1 MPTKALGSDYFDIN
15 NYPIH
20 ICKVERMQNITHPAD
35 LTEIEHYHDFIEIAL
50 ILRGQGVQIVDNN
63 EYVVSAG
70 DVFVLQG
77 MQRHYFK
84 DAKGLEI
91 VNIMYDDKFKNLIP
105 SAVKQMEGYKA
116 LFILEPQYRV
126 LHHFKNRLHLD
137 RSDMAK
143 LEYVINTMIT
153 EQNSRQEGYKIVIA
167 NRLQELIVLLSRY
180 YSRLE
185 ATEAQALVRIGK
197 VIDFME
203 SNYNTNIYLDT
214 LAEMSNMSTR
224 NFQRIFKKA
233 VGSAPNAYLMQI
245 RLQKARKLLRDSDI
259 SIADIAAEIGFTDA
273 NYFIKCFKKETGTT
287 PVKFRMRYVV
297 PASEQLMA
305 PQLSKKG
312 IGTDTTV

>member
-15 NYPIH
+15 SYPIH
-20 ICKVERMQNITHPAD
+20 ICKVERMQNVTHPAD

-63 EYVVSAG
+63 EYAVSAG

-84 DAKGLEI
+84 DASGLEI
-91 VNIMYDDKFKNLIP
+91 VNIMYDDKIRDLISP
-105 SAVKQMEGYKA
+105 SVKQMEGYKA

-126 LHHFKNRLHLD
+126 LHHFKNKLHLD

-143 LEYVINTMIT
+143 LEYVINTMIM
-153 EQNSRQEGYKIVIA
+153 EQDSKQEGYKIIIE
-167 NRLQELIVLLSRY
+167 NRLEELIVLLSRY

-197 VIDFME
+197 VIDYME
-203 SNYNTNIYLDT
+203 SNYNANIYLDQ

-233 VGSAPNAYLMQI
+233 VGSSPTTYLTQI
-245 RLQKARKLLRDSDI
+245 RLQKARKLLRESDL
-259 SIADIAAEIGFTDA
+259 SIADIATEIGFADA
-273 NYFIKCFKKETGTT
+273 NYFIKSFKKETGTT
-287 PVKFRMRYVV
+287 PVKFRMRYIV
-297 PASEQLMA
+297 PANHV
-305 PQLSKKG
+305 G
-312 IGTDTTV
+312 

>member
-20 ICKVERMQNITHPAD
+20 ICKVERMQNVTHPAD

-77 MQRHYFK
+77 KQRHYFK
-84 DAKGLEI
+84 DASGLEI
-91 VNIMYDDKFKNLIP
+91 VNIMYDDKIRDLISP
-105 SAVKQMEGYKA
+105 SVKQMEGYKA

-126 LHHFKNRLHLD
+126 LHHFKNKLHLD

-143 LEYVINTMIT
+143 LEYVINTMIL
-153 EQNSRQEGYKIVIA
+153 EQDNKQEGYKIIIE
-167 NRLQELIVLLSRY
+167 NRLEELIVLLSRY

-197 VIDFME
+197 VIDYME
-203 SNYNTNIYLDT
+203 SNFNANIYLDQ

-233 VGSAPNAYLMQI
+233 VGSSPTTYLTQI
-245 RLQKARKLLRDSDI
+245 RLQKARKLLRESDL
-259 SIADIAAEIGFTDA
+259 SVADVATEIGFADA
-273 NYFIKCFKKETGTT
+273 NYFIKSFKKETGTT
-287 PVKFRMRYVV
+287 PVKFRMRYIV
-297 PASEQLMA
+297 PASH
-305 PQLSKKG
+305 
-312 IGTDTTV
+312 IG